1 MNSLGRFNDGKFV
14 LLLAVSL
21 AAVGL
26 LVFDLLESMGFSV
39 GLGSSSV
46 YQLLAGITAWS
57 LEVMSAYSGLA
68 IFVLMVMESS
78 SLPVPSEVVLPF
90 AGFMAQ
96 TGKLSF
102 EYGLLLSTAGAMIG
116 SYVDYYIGRILGSSE
131 WLQRNKLFHRGLV
144 SANKWFDKYGA
155 ITVFACRFIV
165 GVRTLISIPA
175 GASGMSKW
183 KFGVYTLLGC
193 VIWNVS
199 LMYAGY
205 YLAER
210 WDEAGSIF
218 NRTIIPIAAVILLI
232 AVGAYFIK
240 QRYQKEN
247 LKEDSAQ

>member
-1 MNSLGRFNDGKFV
+1 LNSFGKLNDGKFM
-14 LLLAVSL
+14 LLLTVSFVV
-21 AAVGL
+21 VGL
-26 LVFDLLESMGFSV
+26 LVFDLLESLGFSV
-39 GLGSSSV
+39 GLGSSSIF
-46 YQLLAGITAWS
+46 QLLADITAWS
-57 LEVMSAYSGLA
+57 LEVMSAYSGIS
-68 IFVLMVMESS
+68 IFVLMLMESS

-102 EYGLLLSTAGAMIG
+102 GYGLLLSTAGAMIG
-116 SYVDYYIGRILGSSE
+116 SYVDYYIGKFLGSSE
-131 WLQRNKLFHRGLV
+131 WLRRNKLFHRGLE

-155 ITVFACRFIV
+155 ITVFGCRFIV

-193 VIWNVS
+193 VIWNAS

-210 WDEAGSIF
+210 WAEAGSIF
-218 NRTIIPIAAVILLI
+218 NQTIIPVAAIILI
-232 AVGAYFIK
+232 VAVGAYLIK
-240 QRYQKEN
+240 QRNRKEN
-247 LKEDSAQ
+247 P

>member
-1 MNSLGRFNDGKFV
+1 VNSFSKLNDGKFV

-21 AAVGL
+21 VAVGL

-57 LEVMSAYSGLA
+57 LEVMSTYSG
-68 IFVLMVMESS
+68 ISVFVLMVMESS

-102 EYGLLLSTAGAMIG
+102 GDGLLLSTAGAMIG
-116 SYVDYYIGRILGSSE
+116 SYIDYYIGRILGSSE
-131 WLQRNKLFHRGLV
+131 RLQKNRLFHRGLA

-155 ITVFACRFIV
+155 ITVFGCRFIV

-193 VIWNVS
+193 VIWNAS

-210 WDEAGSIF
+210 WEEAGSIF
-218 NRTIIPIAAVILLI
+218 NRTIIPVAAVILI
-232 AVGAYFIK
+232 VSIGAYFIK
-240 QRYQKEN
+240 QRYWTKTS
-247 LKEDSAQ
+247 KEDGSA